1 MDLGTEQPH
10 KLRDT
15 LLMIDRKD
23 TEMQCFGK
31 FELSLPD
38 WRNITKMFLSL

>member
-15 LLMIDRKD
+15 LLTIDRKD